1 MKKKIF
7 TSILSIVALCA
18 TSNLSAQ
25 VSNYFSSEADLTN
38 WSGAQ
43 CNISYSEGS
52 MQLDVTG
59 GFWAVA
65 AYGPE
70 GGFDWNFD
78 TDKVICIKI
87 NKKVGDVL
95 FGFYDGSKDYK
106 MTNFDPIN
114 IEGTDSYIFV
124 YNIEDFPELG
134 LEGSK
139 HFNNFQIA
147 NEYVNTGN
155 VLNFD
160 FVKSFA
166 DLETAYAFINDI
178 LEGNDPQGIE
188 GNTEKLAE
196 VTGGE
201 GSVIFS
207 EMETEATVEIFTL
220 SGQNIIKSIV
230 FNNEITGL
238 TAGLYIVKLG
248 DDVTKVLVK

>member
-7 TSILSIVALCA
+7 TSILSVIALCA
-18 TSNLSAQ
+18 TTNLSAQ
-25 VSNYFSSEADLTN
+25 VSNYFSSEADLAN
-38 WSGAQ
+38 WKGAQ
-43 CNISYSEGS
+43 CDISYSDGS

-65 AYGPE
+65 SYEPE
-70 GGFDWNFD
+70 GGLDWNFD

-95 FGFYDGSKDYK
+95 FGFYDGENHK
-106 MTNFDPIN
+106 MTNYDPIN

-134 LEGSK
+134 LEGTK
-139 HFNNFQIA
+139 HFTNFQIA
-147 NEYVNTGN
+147 SEYVNTGN

-166 DLETAYAFINDI
+166 DLEAAYAFINDI
-178 LEGNDPQGIE
+178 LEGKDPQGIE
-188 GNTEKLAE
+188 GNTANLAQ
-196 VTGGE
+196 VTGAE
-201 GSVIFS
+201 GAVSFS
-207 EMETEATVEIFTL
+207 NMEAEAVAEIFNL
-220 SGQNIIKSIV
+220 SGQSIAKASV
-230 FNNEITGL
+230 FNNEIAGL

-248 DDVTKVLVK
+248 GVATKVLVK